1 MALVQN
7 GMDGRLVAEIEE
19 LRGRFPRTQ
28 DLYRE
33 VCVLLFFR
41 HGITPTANK
50 LYQLVRKGSMSAPM
64 EALQYFWETLRERS
78 RVTVEHADLPEEL
91 KTAAGELVAALWK
104 TAQTASRDAL
114 GQFRAE
120 AAAAVEAARA
130 TEEQA
135 KSAHKQTSE
144 ELERNRAE
152 LAASVALVTQL
163 RQEIAAGEASKVGLE
178 ARLEDYKQQLR
189 DAQANVERANQ
200 EHAAERQA
208 LAERSRLVEERFAD
222 MQKRALLDMDR
233 ERTAA
238 AKLQRTLENERAEN
252 AKHLDRL
259 RSDHNE
265 TLGSVGALREQL
277 GALQQ
282 ANVTLREELER
293 ALSQERVARDEL
305 SAATREAAAA
315 MARAE
320 QTAQELE
327 RLRGIITAQSAASGE
342 PNQAEK
348 KTGASKRRRKAAA
361 EAPVTMV
368 RDED

>member
-1 MALVQN
+1 MTLAEN
-7 GMDGRLVAEIEE
+7 GMDGQLVAEIEE

-78 RVTVEHADLPEEL
+78 RVIVDHADLPEEL
-91 KTAAGELVAALWK
+91 KTVAGELVATLWK
-104 TAQTASRDAL
+104 TAQTLSRDAL
-114 GQFRAE
+114 AQFRAD

-130 TEEQA
+130 EEDRA
-135 KSAHKQTSE
+135 KSAHKQTSG

-152 LAASVALVTQL
+152 LAASNALVAQL
-163 RQEIAAGEASKVGLE
+163 RQDMAAAEATKAGLE
-178 ARLEDYKQQLR
+178 GRIEDYKEQLR
-189 DAQANVERANQ
+189 DAQAQMERISR

-208 LAERSRLVEERFAD
+208 LAEGSRLAEERFAD
-222 MQKRALLDMDR
+222 MEKRALLAMDR

-238 AKLQRTLENERAEN
+238 TKLQRTLENERAEH

-265 TLGSVGALREQL
+265 TLASVGALREQF

-282 ANVTLREELER
+282 ANVALREERER
-293 ALSQERVARDEL
+293 ALSQERLARDEL

-320 QTAQELE
+320 QAALEVE
-327 RLRGIITAQSAASGE
+327 RLRKTVSAQDSAAKE
-342 PNQAEK
+342 PGRAA
-348 KTGASKRRRKAAA
+348 KTGTTKRRRKAVA
-361 EAPVTMV
+361 EAAPSSA
-368 RDED
+368 RDQG